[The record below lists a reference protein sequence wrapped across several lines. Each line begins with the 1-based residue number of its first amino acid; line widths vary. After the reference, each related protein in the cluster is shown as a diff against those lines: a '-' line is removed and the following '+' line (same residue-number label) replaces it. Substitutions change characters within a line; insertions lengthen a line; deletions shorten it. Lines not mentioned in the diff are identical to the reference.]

1 MLDLVSKCYIQTS
14 LATSWIWYI
23 KVLKHFCNQSWFPFQ
38 HLSLLIIYKQTLPLT
53 SSLVSLIACMIKNRY
68 MVSGVKVSFDGM
80 ARRLANAVFPH
91 MQGLNEHLLWCWHP
105 TKLRHSGTSLWQK
118 VEIARQR
125 RSWWTVTVM
134 LQNRVED
141 NIRFGCLYKT
151 WWWVITR
158 GHLLNEPT
166 SHNRKN
172 DRLDIPWI

>member
-118 VEIARQR
+118 GRNSKATSILMNSDSNASKQ
-125 RSWWTVTVM
+125 SGGQHPFWLLIQNMVM
-134 LQNRVED
+134 
-141 NIRFGCLYKT
+141 
-151 WWWVITR
+151 
-158 GHLLNEPT
+158 
-166 SHNRKN
+166 SHNSGTSLKWTN
-172 DRLDIPWI
+172 ISQ